1 MKALEIEVKFYVIDK
16 DRIRELIISLGGK
29 SQGEGFET
37 NICFDDSSMSLLKAK
52 KLLRLRQDTKCRM
65 TLKSPPDEKDEEFKV
80 FREMEVEV
88 SSFQTMAE
96 ILRQIGFYPSHIYE
110 KYRETHIFKDTMLCL
125 DTLPFGSF
133 LEIEGDKESILKA
146 ALALGFDWKK
156 KITAS
161 YLEIFGIIKMAMS
174 LQFEDLTFE
183 NFKNLPD
190 QDVVSRI
197 LEDSFYDQ
205 SGK

>member
-1 MKALEIEVKFYVIDK
+1 MKAIEIEVKFYIKNK
-16 DRIRELIISLGGK
+16 DRIRDLIISLCGK
-29 SQGEGFET
+29 SQEAGFET
-37 NICFDDSSMSLLKAK
+37 NICFDDSSMSLSAAK
-52 KLLRLRQDTKCRM
+52 KLLRLRQDSKCRM
-65 TLKSPPDEKDEEFKV
+65 TLKSPPDNKDEEFKI

-88 SSFQTMAE
+88 SSFQTMLE
-96 ILRQIGFYPSHIYE
+96 ILKHIGFHPSRIYE
-110 KYRETHIFKDTMLCL
+110 KYRETYIYEDTLLCL

-133 LEIEGDKESILKA
+133 LEIEGDKESIPRVV
-146 ALALGFDWKK
+146 LALGFDWNK

-161 YLEIFGIIKMAMS
+161 YLEIFGNIKTAMS

-190 QDVVSRI
+190 QAAVSRV
-197 LEDSFYDQ
+197 LKDSFYYK